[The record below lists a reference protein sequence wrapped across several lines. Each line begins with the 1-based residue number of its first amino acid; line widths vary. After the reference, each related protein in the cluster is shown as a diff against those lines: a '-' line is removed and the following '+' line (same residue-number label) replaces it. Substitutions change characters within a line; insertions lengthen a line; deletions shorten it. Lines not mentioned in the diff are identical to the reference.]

1 MSNYLDY
8 EPIKQRAEAVVA
20 WWQSHIIGEDLSHQT
35 NKLCG
40 NVNYF
45 LTRMESGEYDISAD
59 NYLKLINRVYEAEQW
74 IRALQYKG
82 DA

>member
-1 MSNYLDY
+1 MANYLDY
-8 EPIKQRAEAVVA
+8 EPIKERAETVIK
-20 WWQSHIIGEDLSHQT
+20 WWQYHKIGEDLSHQT

-40 NVNYF
+40 NVNYY
-45 LTRMESGEYDISAD
+45 LTRMESGEYDKRPD
-59 NYLKLINRVYEAEQW
+59 NCLKLINRVYEAEQW